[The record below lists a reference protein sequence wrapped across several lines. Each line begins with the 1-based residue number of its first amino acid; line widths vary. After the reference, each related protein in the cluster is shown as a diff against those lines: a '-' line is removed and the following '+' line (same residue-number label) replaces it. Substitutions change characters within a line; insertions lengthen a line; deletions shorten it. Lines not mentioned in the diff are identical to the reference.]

1 MATAKVIFHRL
12 TVGVP
17 TSRNWSPDAGHSVS
31 VIEFT
36 LELGGKR
43 FEGLL
48 AEALQKQGSG
58 EFEVSRPEGPMGVY
72 GGPWNHEAFRDAC
85 ERYCQSHVNSAA
97 SFEVPTDTSKEW

>member
-1 MATAKVIFHRL
+1 MLTAKVSFHHL

-43 FEGLL
+43 FEGLR

-58 EFEVSRPEGPMGVY
+58 EFEVSQPEGPMGVY

-85 ERYCQSHVNSAA
+85 EHYCQSPSGAA
-97 SFEVPTDTSKEW
+97 ACFEVPADTSGEW